1 MEGKYLS
8 LSGRDDAQEETV
20 LFSQTLTN
28 AMEADRGGLEPEV
41 YNIDIADKSGE
52 ENINRRD
59 HNGVLT

>member
-1 MEGKYLS
+1 
-8 LSGRDDAQEETV
+8 
-20 LFSQTLTN
+20 
-28 AMEADRGGLEPEV
+28 MEADRGGLEPEV